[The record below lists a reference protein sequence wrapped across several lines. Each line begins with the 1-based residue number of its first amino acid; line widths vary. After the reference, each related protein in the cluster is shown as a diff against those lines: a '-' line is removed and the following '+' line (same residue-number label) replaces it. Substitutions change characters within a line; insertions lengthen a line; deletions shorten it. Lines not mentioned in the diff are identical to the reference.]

1 MGDFERC
8 AGSSPFCLGMVDF
21 DCCGVKHKFDNQE
34 NADDVTS
41 SATSTNPFSFQMPS
55 FSPVINSNSQG
66 IINFTINICPSGSMA
81 IGNKKEAIDDLL
93 DGIDIKDIFD

>member
-8 AGSSPFCLGMVDF
+8 ADSSPFCLGMVDF
-21 DCCGVKHKFDNQE
+21 DCCRVKHKFDNQE
-34 NADDVTS
+34 NADDD
-41 SATSTNPFSFQMPS
+41 FQP
-55 FSPVINSNSQG
+55 PVKKGKLSLAKG
-66 IINFTINICPSGSMA
+66 ICPSGSMA